1 MTARL
6 QKKLIFIVALSFGLG
21 VISATAKSATI
32 AIIDSG
38 TDMKHREIAPQAWIN
53 INEIP
58 GNNRDDDRNGYQDDV
73 HGWNF
78 AEGNNQVID
87 YKYLGI
93 FNDDIDRFFE
103 IQTKAMM
110 GTMTPEEREWI
121 IAKIEDQ
128 EFIKQITI
136 FGNFMHGTHVGH
148 IGIRGAPEAE
158 LMAVK
163 LIPTEVNLP
172 FFYNP
177 GVSKE
182 NQVGSEEDKSLRMR
196 LLKKGLEFL
205 ANQQMEMM
213 DEIAA
218 YVASHK
224 ADIANGSFGTGYPQ
238 ASMIVEVLFKNVLR
252 KDPTEA
258 ELHEATTHFL
268 NALVSRGQQMVALA
282 PETLF
287 VFASG
292 NDGLDNDVFPTSP
305 TNIEANNVISVGAT
319 IGYGD
324 LAVFSNFGKKTVD
337 VLAPGV
343 GVRAAIPGDEYIRVS
358 GTSQAAPYVAS
369 VAAHLKSLNPNLT
382 PAQIKQIL
390 MGTVD
395 VRPELAEK
403 VRTSGLVNRS
413 RATRAAELSTSVAI
427 SDAISESRLTVADLP
442 IEKSYSQPSAGA
454 KNLVL
459 PLPSVFR

>member
-6 QKKLIFIVALSFGLG
+6 QKKIIFIVAVSFGLG
-21 VISATAKSATI
+21 VFSATAKSATI

-53 INEIP
+53 ENEVP
-58 GNNRDDDRNGYQDDV
+58 DNNRDEDRNGYPDDI

-177 GVSKE
+177 GVSKDLE
-182 NQVGSEEDKSLRMR
+182 LNEEDKSLRMT

-205 ANQQMEMM
+205 ANQQMELM

-238 ASMIVEVLFKNVLR
+238 ASMIVEVIFKNILR
-252 KDPTEA
+252 KDPTEE
-258 ELHEATTHFL
+258 ELREATIHFL
-268 NALVSRGQQMVALA
+268 TALVNRGQEMVALA

-305 TNIEANNVISVGAT
+305 TNIQADNVISVGAT

-324 LAVFSNFGKKTVD
+324 LAVFSNFGKTTVD
-337 VLAPGV
+337 LLAPGV
-343 GVRAAIPGDEYIRVS
+343 GVRAAIPGDQYIRVS

-369 VAAHLKSLNPNLT
+369 VAAHLKSMNPNLT

-395 VRPELAEK
+395 VRPELADK

-413 RATRAAELSTSVAI
+413 RATRAAELSASLAI

-454 KNLVL
+454 ERLVM